1 MPVDA
6 GTSTELMAISAVVI
20 GDGIPVLAK
29 GDVVNVY
36 VASQLVDYSKG
47 RAPVVVRCVCVARDG
62 DCLDGLR
69 RMQNG
74 KVSGVEIN
82 GAYPVA
88 SHRKLSPPI
97 ANCGCASLK
106 SGCRGEVAAV
116 LQ

>member
-1 MPVDA
+1 MPVDT
-6 GTSTELMAISAVVI
+6 GSSTELMAISAAVVGEGVPHLER
-20 GDGIPVLAK
+20 GDIV
-29 GDVVNVY
+29 DV
-36 VASQLVDYSKG
+36 AISLQGLDYSEG
-47 RAPVVVRCVCVARDG
+47 RAPIVVRCVCVARDG

-106 SGCRGEVAAV
+106 SGC
-116 LQ
+116 